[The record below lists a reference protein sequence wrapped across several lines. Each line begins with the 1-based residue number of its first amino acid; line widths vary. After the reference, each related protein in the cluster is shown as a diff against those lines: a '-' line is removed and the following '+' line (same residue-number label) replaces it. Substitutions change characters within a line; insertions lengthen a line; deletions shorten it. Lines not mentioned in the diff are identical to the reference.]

1 MKPTTIASLQKC
13 KQDKKR
19 FATIT
24 AYDYSFAKLFADEGI
39 NVMLVGD
46 SLGMTVQ
53 GHDSTLPVTVADI
66 AYHTAAVRRGAP
78 NCLLLADLPFMAYA
92 TPEQAFENAATVMR
106 AGANM
111 VKIEGGEWL
120 VETVQMLTERAVPV
134 CGHLG
139 LTPQSVNIF
148 GGYKVQGR
156 GDEAGDRLL
165 SDALALEAAGA
176 QLLVLECV
184 PVELAKRITEALA
197 IPVIGIGAG
206 NVTDGQILVMH
217 DAFGITGG
225 HIPKFAKNFLAETGD
240 IRAAVRQYMAEV
252 ESGVYPG
259 EEHSFPLRSDV
270 VLIIETLPLLRQQI
284 RRLRMEGKRV
294 ALVPTMG
301 NLHDGHMKLVD
312 EAKARAD
319 VVVVS
324 IFVNPMQF
332 DRPEDLAR
340 YPRTLQEDC
349 EKLNKRK
356 VDLVFAPSVKEIY
369 PNGTETHTYVD
380 VPGLSTML
388 EGASR
393 PGHFRGVSTIVSKL
407 FNLVQPDI
415 ACFGEK
421 DFQQLALIRKMVA
434 DMGFDIEI
442 VGVPIMRAKDGLALS
457 SRNGYLTAEQRKIAP
472 GLYKVLSSIADK
484 LQAGERDLDEII
496 AIAGQELN
504 EKGFRSDDIQIRDAD
519 TLLEI
524 SENSKRAVILVAAWL
539 GDARLIDNKLV
550 ELA

>member
-1 MKPTTIASLQKC
+1 M
-13 KQDKKR
+13 
-19 FATIT
+19 
-24 AYDYSFAKLFADEGI
+24 
-39 NVMLVGD
+39 
-46 SLGMTVQ
+46 
-53 GHDSTLPVTVADI
+53 
-66 AYHTAAVRRGAP
+66 
-78 NCLLLADLPFMAYA
+78 
-92 TPEQAFENAATVMR
+92 
-106 AGANM
+106 
-111 VKIEGGEWL
+111 
-120 VETVQMLTERAVPV
+120 
-134 CGHLG
+134 
-139 LTPQSVNIF
+139 
-148 GGYKVQGR
+148 
-156 GDEAGDRLL
+156 
-165 SDALALEAAGA
+165 
-176 QLLVLECV
+176 
-184 PVELAKRITEALA
+184 
-197 IPVIGIGAG
+197 
-206 NVTDGQILVMH
+206 
-217 DAFGITGG
+217 
-225 HIPKFAKNFLAETGD
+225 
-240 IRAAVRQYMAEV
+240 
-252 ESGVYPG
+252 
-259 EEHSFPLRSDV
+259 
-270 VLIIETLPLLRQQI
+270 LIIETLPLLRQQI

-301 NLHDGHMKLVD
+301 NLHNGHMKLVD

-369 PNGTETHTYVD
+369 PSGTETHTYVD

-496 AIAGQELN
+496 TIAGQELN
-504 EKGFRSDDIQIRDAD
+504 EKGFRADDIQIRDAD
-519 TLLEI
+519 TLLEV
-524 SENSKRAVILVAAWL
+524 SETSKRAVILVAAWL
-539 GDARLIDNKLV
+539 GDARLIDNKMV

>member
-1 MKPTTIASLQKC
+1 M
-13 KQDKKR
+13 
-19 FATIT
+19 
-24 AYDYSFAKLFADEGI
+24 
-39 NVMLVGD
+39 
-46 SLGMTVQ
+46 
-53 GHDSTLPVTVADI
+53 
-66 AYHTAAVRRGAP
+66 
-78 NCLLLADLPFMAYA
+78 
-92 TPEQAFENAATVMR
+92 
-106 AGANM
+106 
-111 VKIEGGEWL
+111 
-120 VETVQMLTERAVPV
+120 
-134 CGHLG
+134 
-139 LTPQSVNIF
+139 
-148 GGYKVQGR
+148 
-156 GDEAGDRLL
+156 
-165 SDALALEAAGA
+165 
-176 QLLVLECV
+176 
-184 PVELAKRITEALA
+184 
-197 IPVIGIGAG
+197 
-206 NVTDGQILVMH
+206 
-217 DAFGITGG
+217 
-225 HIPKFAKNFLAETGD
+225 
-240 IRAAVRQYMAEV
+240 
-252 ESGVYPG
+252 
-259 EEHSFPLRSDV
+259 
-270 VLIIETLPLLRQQI
+270 LIIETLPLLRQQI
-284 RRLRMEGKRV
+284 CRLRMEGKRV

-332 DRPEDLAR
+332 DRPEDLVR

-496 AIAGQELN
+496 TIAGQELN
-504 EKGFRSDDIQIRDAD
+504 EKGFRADDIQIRDAD
-519 TLLEI
+519 TLLEV

-539 GDARLIDNKLV
+539 GDARLIDNKIV
-550 ELA
+550 ELV

>member
-1 MKPTTIASLQKC
+1 M
-13 KQDKKR
+13 
-19 FATIT
+19 
-24 AYDYSFAKLFADEGI
+24 
-39 NVMLVGD
+39 
-46 SLGMTVQ
+46 
-53 GHDSTLPVTVADI
+53 
-66 AYHTAAVRRGAP
+66 
-78 NCLLLADLPFMAYA
+78 
-92 TPEQAFENAATVMR
+92 
-106 AGANM
+106 
-111 VKIEGGEWL
+111 
-120 VETVQMLTERAVPV
+120 
-134 CGHLG
+134 
-139 LTPQSVNIF
+139 
-148 GGYKVQGR
+148 
-156 GDEAGDRLL
+156 
-165 SDALALEAAGA
+165 
-176 QLLVLECV
+176 
-184 PVELAKRITEALA
+184 
-197 IPVIGIGAG
+197 
-206 NVTDGQILVMH
+206 
-217 DAFGITGG
+217 
-225 HIPKFAKNFLAETGD
+225 
-240 IRAAVRQYMAEV
+240 
-252 ESGVYPG
+252 
-259 EEHSFPLRSDV
+259 
-270 VLIIETLPLLRQQI
+270 LIIETLPLLRQQI

-504 EKGFRSDDIQIRDAD
+504 EKGFRADDIQIRDAD
-519 TLLEI
+519 TLQEV
-524 SENSKRAVILVAAWL
+524 SENSKRAVILVAAWF
-539 GDARLIDNKLV
+539 GDARLIDNKMV

>member
-1 MKPTTIASLQKC
+1 M
-13 KQDKKR
+13 
-19 FATIT
+19 
-24 AYDYSFAKLFADEGI
+24 
-39 NVMLVGD
+39 
-46 SLGMTVQ
+46 
-53 GHDSTLPVTVADI
+53 
-66 AYHTAAVRRGAP
+66 
-78 NCLLLADLPFMAYA
+78 
-92 TPEQAFENAATVMR
+92 
-106 AGANM
+106 
-111 VKIEGGEWL
+111 
-120 VETVQMLTERAVPV
+120 
-134 CGHLG
+134 
-139 LTPQSVNIF
+139 
-148 GGYKVQGR
+148 
-156 GDEAGDRLL
+156 
-165 SDALALEAAGA
+165 
-176 QLLVLECV
+176 
-184 PVELAKRITEALA
+184 
-197 IPVIGIGAG
+197 
-206 NVTDGQILVMH
+206 
-217 DAFGITGG
+217 
-225 HIPKFAKNFLAETGD
+225 
-240 IRAAVRQYMAEV
+240 
-252 ESGVYPG
+252 
-259 EEHSFPLRSDV
+259 
-270 VLIIETLPLLRQQI
+270 LIIETLPLLRQQI

-301 NLHDGHMKLVD
+301 NLHDGHMKLVN

-496 AIAGQELN
+496 TIAGQELN
-504 EKGFRSDDIQIRDAD
+504 EKGFRADDIQIRDAD
-519 TLLEI
+519 TLLEV
-524 SENSKRAVILVAAWL
+524 SETSKRAVILVAAWL
-539 GDARLIDNKLV
+539 GDARLIDNKMV

>member
-1 MKPTTIASLQKC
+1 M
-13 KQDKKR
+13 
-19 FATIT
+19 
-24 AYDYSFAKLFADEGI
+24 
-39 NVMLVGD
+39 
-46 SLGMTVQ
+46 
-53 GHDSTLPVTVADI
+53 
-66 AYHTAAVRRGAP
+66 
-78 NCLLLADLPFMAYA
+78 
-92 TPEQAFENAATVMR
+92 
-106 AGANM
+106 
-111 VKIEGGEWL
+111 
-120 VETVQMLTERAVPV
+120 
-134 CGHLG
+134 
-139 LTPQSVNIF
+139 
-148 GGYKVQGR
+148 
-156 GDEAGDRLL
+156 
-165 SDALALEAAGA
+165 
-176 QLLVLECV
+176 
-184 PVELAKRITEALA
+184 
-197 IPVIGIGAG
+197 
-206 NVTDGQILVMH
+206 
-217 DAFGITGG
+217 
-225 HIPKFAKNFLAETGD
+225 
-240 IRAAVRQYMAEV
+240 
-252 ESGVYPG
+252 
-259 EEHSFPLRSDV
+259 
-270 VLIIETLPLLRQQI
+270 LIIETLPLLRQQI

-434 DMGFDIEI
+434 DMGYDIEI

-519 TLLEI
+519 TLLEV

-539 GDARLIDNKLV
+539 GDARLIDNKMV

>member
-1 MKPTTIASLQKC
+1 M
-13 KQDKKR
+13 
-19 FATIT
+19 
-24 AYDYSFAKLFADEGI
+24 
-39 NVMLVGD
+39 
-46 SLGMTVQ
+46 
-53 GHDSTLPVTVADI
+53 
-66 AYHTAAVRRGAP
+66 
-78 NCLLLADLPFMAYA
+78 
-92 TPEQAFENAATVMR
+92 
-106 AGANM
+106 
-111 VKIEGGEWL
+111 
-120 VETVQMLTERAVPV
+120 
-134 CGHLG
+134 
-139 LTPQSVNIF
+139 
-148 GGYKVQGR
+148 
-156 GDEAGDRLL
+156 
-165 SDALALEAAGA
+165 
-176 QLLVLECV
+176 
-184 PVELAKRITEALA
+184 
-197 IPVIGIGAG
+197 
-206 NVTDGQILVMH
+206 
-217 DAFGITGG
+217 
-225 HIPKFAKNFLAETGD
+225 
-240 IRAAVRQYMAEV
+240 
-252 ESGVYPG
+252 
-259 EEHSFPLRSDV
+259 
-270 VLIIETLPLLRQQI
+270 LIIETLPLLRQQI
-284 RRLRMEGKRV
+284 RRLHMEGKRV

-442 VGVPIMRAKDGLALS
+442 IGVPIMRAKDGLALS

-504 EKGFRSDDIQIRDAD
+504 EKGFRADDIQIRDAD
-519 TLLEI
+519 TLLEV

-539 GDARLIDNKLV
+539 GDARLIDNKMV

>member
-1 MKPTTIASLQKC
+1 M
-13 KQDKKR
+13 
-19 FATIT
+19 
-24 AYDYSFAKLFADEGI
+24 
-39 NVMLVGD
+39 
-46 SLGMTVQ
+46 
-53 GHDSTLPVTVADI
+53 
-66 AYHTAAVRRGAP
+66 
-78 NCLLLADLPFMAYA
+78 
-92 TPEQAFENAATVMR
+92 
-106 AGANM
+106 
-111 VKIEGGEWL
+111 
-120 VETVQMLTERAVPV
+120 
-134 CGHLG
+134 
-139 LTPQSVNIF
+139 
-148 GGYKVQGR
+148 
-156 GDEAGDRLL
+156 
-165 SDALALEAAGA
+165 
-176 QLLVLECV
+176 
-184 PVELAKRITEALA
+184 
-197 IPVIGIGAG
+197 
-206 NVTDGQILVMH
+206 
-217 DAFGITGG
+217 
-225 HIPKFAKNFLAETGD
+225 
-240 IRAAVRQYMAEV
+240 
-252 ESGVYPG
+252 
-259 EEHSFPLRSDV
+259 
-270 VLIIETLPLLRQQI
+270 LIIETLPLLRQQI

-324 IFVNPMQF
+324 IFVNPMQL

-484 LQAGERDLDEII
+484 LQVGERDLDEII
-496 AIAGQELN
+496 TIAGQELN
-504 EKGFRSDDIQIRDAD
+504 EKGFRADDIQIRDAD
-519 TLLEI
+519 TLLEV
-524 SENSKRAVILVAAWL
+524 SETSKRAVILVAAWL
-539 GDARLIDNKLV
+539 GDARLIDNKMV

>member
-1 MKPTTIASLQKC
+1 M
-13 KQDKKR
+13 
-19 FATIT
+19 
-24 AYDYSFAKLFADEGI
+24 
-39 NVMLVGD
+39 
-46 SLGMTVQ
+46 
-53 GHDSTLPVTVADI
+53 
-66 AYHTAAVRRGAP
+66 
-78 NCLLLADLPFMAYA
+78 
-92 TPEQAFENAATVMR
+92 
-106 AGANM
+106 
-111 VKIEGGEWL
+111 
-120 VETVQMLTERAVPV
+120 
-134 CGHLG
+134 
-139 LTPQSVNIF
+139 
-148 GGYKVQGR
+148 
-156 GDEAGDRLL
+156 
-165 SDALALEAAGA
+165 
-176 QLLVLECV
+176 
-184 PVELAKRITEALA
+184 
-197 IPVIGIGAG
+197 
-206 NVTDGQILVMH
+206 
-217 DAFGITGG
+217 
-225 HIPKFAKNFLAETGD
+225 
-240 IRAAVRQYMAEV
+240 
-252 ESGVYPG
+252 
-259 EEHSFPLRSDV
+259 
-270 VLIIETLPLLRQQI
+270 LIIETLPLLRQQI
-284 RRLRMEGKRV
+284 LRLRMEGKRV

-472 GLYKVLSSIADK
+472 GLHKVLSSIADK

-496 AIAGQELN
+496 TIAGQELN
-504 EKGFRSDDIQIRDAD
+504 EKGFRADDIQIRDAD
-519 TLLEI
+519 TLLEV
-524 SENSKRAVILVAAWL
+524 SETSKRAVILVAAWL
-539 GDARLIDNKLV
+539 GDARLIDNKMV

>member
-1 MKPTTIASLQKC
+1 M
-13 KQDKKR
+13 
-19 FATIT
+19 
-24 AYDYSFAKLFADEGI
+24 
-39 NVMLVGD
+39 
-46 SLGMTVQ
+46 
-53 GHDSTLPVTVADI
+53 
-66 AYHTAAVRRGAP
+66 
-78 NCLLLADLPFMAYA
+78 
-92 TPEQAFENAATVMR
+92 
-106 AGANM
+106 
-111 VKIEGGEWL
+111 
-120 VETVQMLTERAVPV
+120 
-134 CGHLG
+134 
-139 LTPQSVNIF
+139 
-148 GGYKVQGR
+148 
-156 GDEAGDRLL
+156 
-165 SDALALEAAGA
+165 
-176 QLLVLECV
+176 
-184 PVELAKRITEALA
+184 
-197 IPVIGIGAG
+197 
-206 NVTDGQILVMH
+206 
-217 DAFGITGG
+217 
-225 HIPKFAKNFLAETGD
+225 
-240 IRAAVRQYMAEV
+240 
-252 ESGVYPG
+252 
-259 EEHSFPLRSDV
+259 
-270 VLIIETLPLLRQQI
+270 LIIETLPLLRQQI

-380 VPGLSTML
+380 VPSLSTML

-407 FNLVQPDI
+407 FNQVQPDI

-496 AIAGQELN
+496 TIAGQELN
-504 EKGFRSDDIQIRDAD
+504 EKGFRADDIQIRDAD
-519 TLLEI
+519 TLLEV
-524 SENSKRAVILVAAWL
+524 SETSKRAVILVAAWL
-539 GDARLIDNKLV
+539 GDARLIDNKMV

>member
-1 MKPTTIASLQKC
+1 M
-13 KQDKKR
+13 
-19 FATIT
+19 
-24 AYDYSFAKLFADEGI
+24 
-39 NVMLVGD
+39 
-46 SLGMTVQ
+46 
-53 GHDSTLPVTVADI
+53 
-66 AYHTAAVRRGAP
+66 
-78 NCLLLADLPFMAYA
+78 
-92 TPEQAFENAATVMR
+92 
-106 AGANM
+106 
-111 VKIEGGEWL
+111 
-120 VETVQMLTERAVPV
+120 
-134 CGHLG
+134 
-139 LTPQSVNIF
+139 
-148 GGYKVQGR
+148 
-156 GDEAGDRLL
+156 
-165 SDALALEAAGA
+165 
-176 QLLVLECV
+176 
-184 PVELAKRITEALA
+184 
-197 IPVIGIGAG
+197 
-206 NVTDGQILVMH
+206 
-217 DAFGITGG
+217 
-225 HIPKFAKNFLAETGD
+225 
-240 IRAAVRQYMAEV
+240 
-252 ESGVYPG
+252 
-259 EEHSFPLRSDV
+259 
-270 VLIIETLPLLRQQI
+270 LIIETLPLLRQQI

-421 DFQQLALIRKMVA
+421 DFQQLALIRIMVA

-496 AIAGQELN
+496 TIAGQELN
-504 EKGFRSDDIQIRDAD
+504 EKGFRADDIQIRDAD
-519 TLLEI
+519 TLLEV
-524 SENSKRAVILVAAWL
+524 SETSKRAVILVAAWL
-539 GDARLIDNKLV
+539 GDARLIDNKMV

>member
-1 MKPTTIASLQKC
+1 M
-13 KQDKKR
+13 
-19 FATIT
+19 
-24 AYDYSFAKLFADEGI
+24 
-39 NVMLVGD
+39 
-46 SLGMTVQ
+46 
-53 GHDSTLPVTVADI
+53 
-66 AYHTAAVRRGAP
+66 
-78 NCLLLADLPFMAYA
+78 
-92 TPEQAFENAATVMR
+92 
-106 AGANM
+106 
-111 VKIEGGEWL
+111 
-120 VETVQMLTERAVPV
+120 
-134 CGHLG
+134 
-139 LTPQSVNIF
+139 
-148 GGYKVQGR
+148 
-156 GDEAGDRLL
+156 
-165 SDALALEAAGA
+165 
-176 QLLVLECV
+176 
-184 PVELAKRITEALA
+184 
-197 IPVIGIGAG
+197 
-206 NVTDGQILVMH
+206 
-217 DAFGITGG
+217 
-225 HIPKFAKNFLAETGD
+225 
-240 IRAAVRQYMAEV
+240 
-252 ESGVYPG
+252 
-259 EEHSFPLRSDV
+259 
-270 VLIIETLPLLRQQI
+270 LIIETLPLLRQQI
-284 RRLRMEGKRV
+284 RRLRMEGKRL

-504 EKGFRSDDIQIRDAD
+504 EKGFRADDIQIRDAD
-519 TLLEI
+519 TLLEV

-539 GDARLIDNKLV
+539 GDARLIDNKMV

>member
-1 MKPTTIASLQKC
+1 M
-13 KQDKKR
+13 
-19 FATIT
+19 
-24 AYDYSFAKLFADEGI
+24 
-39 NVMLVGD
+39 
-46 SLGMTVQ
+46 
-53 GHDSTLPVTVADI
+53 
-66 AYHTAAVRRGAP
+66 
-78 NCLLLADLPFMAYA
+78 
-92 TPEQAFENAATVMR
+92 
-106 AGANM
+106 
-111 VKIEGGEWL
+111 
-120 VETVQMLTERAVPV
+120 
-134 CGHLG
+134 
-139 LTPQSVNIF
+139 
-148 GGYKVQGR
+148 
-156 GDEAGDRLL
+156 
-165 SDALALEAAGA
+165 
-176 QLLVLECV
+176 
-184 PVELAKRITEALA
+184 
-197 IPVIGIGAG
+197 
-206 NVTDGQILVMH
+206 
-217 DAFGITGG
+217 
-225 HIPKFAKNFLAETGD
+225 
-240 IRAAVRQYMAEV
+240 
-252 ESGVYPG
+252 
-259 EEHSFPLRSDV
+259 
-270 VLIIETLPLLRQQI
+270 LIIETLPLLRQQI

-457 SRNGYLTAEQRKIAP
+457 SRNGYLTAEQCKIAP

-496 AIAGQELN
+496 TIAGQELN
-504 EKGFRSDDIQIRDAD
+504 EKGFRADDIQIRDAD
-519 TLLEI
+519 TLLEV
-524 SENSKRAVILVAAWL
+524 SETSKRAVILVAAWL
-539 GDARLIDNKLV
+539 GDARLIDNKMV

>member
-1 MKPTTIASLQKC
+1 M
-13 KQDKKR
+13 
-19 FATIT
+19 
-24 AYDYSFAKLFADEGI
+24 
-39 NVMLVGD
+39 
-46 SLGMTVQ
+46 
-53 GHDSTLPVTVADI
+53 
-66 AYHTAAVRRGAP
+66 
-78 NCLLLADLPFMAYA
+78 
-92 TPEQAFENAATVMR
+92 
-106 AGANM
+106 
-111 VKIEGGEWL
+111 
-120 VETVQMLTERAVPV
+120 
-134 CGHLG
+134 
-139 LTPQSVNIF
+139 
-148 GGYKVQGR
+148 
-156 GDEAGDRLL
+156 
-165 SDALALEAAGA
+165 
-176 QLLVLECV
+176 
-184 PVELAKRITEALA
+184 
-197 IPVIGIGAG
+197 
-206 NVTDGQILVMH
+206 
-217 DAFGITGG
+217 
-225 HIPKFAKNFLAETGD
+225 
-240 IRAAVRQYMAEV
+240 
-252 ESGVYPG
+252 
-259 EEHSFPLRSDV
+259 
-270 VLIIETLPLLRQQI
+270 LIIETLPLLRQQI

-484 LQAGERDLDEII
+484 LQAGELDLDEII
-496 AIAGQELN
+496 TIAGQELN
-504 EKGFRSDDIQIRDAD
+504 EKGFRADDIQIRDAD
-519 TLLEI
+519 TLLEV
-524 SENSKRAVILVAAWL
+524 SETSKRAVILVAAWL
-539 GDARLIDNKLV
+539 GDARLIDNKMV

>member
-1 MKPTTIASLQKC
+1 M
-13 KQDKKR
+13 
-19 FATIT
+19 
-24 AYDYSFAKLFADEGI
+24 
-39 NVMLVGD
+39 
-46 SLGMTVQ
+46 
-53 GHDSTLPVTVADI
+53 
-66 AYHTAAVRRGAP
+66 
-78 NCLLLADLPFMAYA
+78 
-92 TPEQAFENAATVMR
+92 
-106 AGANM
+106 
-111 VKIEGGEWL
+111 
-120 VETVQMLTERAVPV
+120 
-134 CGHLG
+134 
-139 LTPQSVNIF
+139 
-148 GGYKVQGR
+148 
-156 GDEAGDRLL
+156 
-165 SDALALEAAGA
+165 
-176 QLLVLECV
+176 
-184 PVELAKRITEALA
+184 
-197 IPVIGIGAG
+197 
-206 NVTDGQILVMH
+206 
-217 DAFGITGG
+217 
-225 HIPKFAKNFLAETGD
+225 
-240 IRAAVRQYMAEV
+240 
-252 ESGVYPG
+252 
-259 EEHSFPLRSDV
+259 
-270 VLIIETLPLLRQQI
+270 LIIETLPLLRQQI

-504 EKGFRSDDIQIRDAD
+504 EKGFRADDIQIRDAD
-519 TLLEI
+519 TLQEV
-524 SENSKRAVILVAAWL
+524 SETSKRAVILVAAWL
-539 GDARLIDNKLV
+539 GDARLIDNKMV